1 MIGAYI
7 PFQEVFC
14 FMLSNF
20 FSSVIE
26 LIDLRFIGITFGLI
40 YYIFNVRRIHRLR
53 ILSLATASIK
63 EINEASFDVFHNNAK
78 PIRNKAKGIVSTQ
91 LEFLYIYIDLYK
103 YPYSTLIF
111 RNSTK
116 SKRHALS
123 CLSKY
128 QESIELDTDFESEIA
143 RPKEVKRSNRDEIMS
158 DIYSASIEL
167 VRILEFQ
174 RK

>member
-1 MIGAYI
+1 
-7 PFQEVFC
+7 
-14 FMLSNF
+14 MLSNF
-20 FSSVIE
+20 FSSVVE

-40 YYIFNVRRIHRLR
+40 YYVFNVRRIHRLR

-63 EINEASFDVFHNNAK
+63 EINEASFDVFHNNTK

-103 YPYSTLIF
+103 YPFSTIFF
-111 RNSTK
+111 RNSEK
-116 SKRHALS
+116 SKSHALA
-123 CLSKY
+123 CLSRY
-128 QESIELDTDFESEIA
+128 QESIELDTDFESETA